1 MDNSRSNTGSNTRQ
15 QGGSS
20 RGGATIGFVLS
31 QEQFLVSELIDLGTG
46 AEKAGFGAVWASD
59 HFQPWQENEGHA
71 GLAWVTLAA
80 LGQRA
85 SRLLMGTGVTCP
97 TYRYRPAIVAEAF
110 ASLGILYP
118 GRIFLGVGTGEA
130 LNELA
135 AGGGWGDY
143 KERAARLVEALE
155 VIRGLWSGSVVN
167 HKGAYYQ
174 VETAKLYDVPSQ
186 AVPIYIAAA
195 GPQSLRLAGKDGDGL
210 ITDSATVMQ
219 PKLMQAFE
227 EGARSAGK
235 DPKSM
240 PLLVE
245 HWVVVGDEQEAAR
258 WAPLWRFAPKSWE
271 SYVDDPDPRDI
282 QARAEKDVPLHD
294 VYAKWQVSSDPQK
307 HASEMQKLIDNGVTH
322 IFVHSPQA
330 DQQSV
335 INFFGQKVLPLLEGK
350 APA

>member
-1 MDNSRSNTGSNTRQ
+1 MNNTGQ
-15 QGGSS
+15 KGGTS
-20 RGGATIGFVLS
+20 RGSATIGFVLS
-31 QEQFLVSELIDLGTG
+31 QEQFPVPELIDLGT
-46 AEKAGFGAVWASD
+46 AAAQAGFGAVWASD
-59 HFQPWQENEGHA
+59 HFQPWQDNEGHA

-118 GRIFLGVGTGEA
+118 GRVFLGVGTGEA

-143 KERAARLVEALE
+143 KERAARLVEAVE
-155 VIRGLWSGSVVN
+155 VIRKLWSGNVVN
-167 HKGAYYQ
+167 HRGDYYQ
-174 VETAKLYDVPSQ
+174 VETAKLYDVPSPP
-186 AVPIYIAAA
+186 VPIYIAAS
-195 GPQSLRLAGKDGDGL
+195 GPQSLRLAGKHGDGL
-210 ITDSATVMQ
+210 ITDAATVMQ

-240 PLLVE
+240 PILVE
-245 HWVVVGDEQEAAR
+245 QWVVVGDEQEAAK
-258 WAPLWRFAPKSWE
+258 WAPLWQFIPKAWE
-271 SYVDDPDPRDI
+271 LYVDNPDPRDI
-282 QARAEKDVPLHD
+282 QARAQKEVLLKD

-307 HASEMQKLIDNGVTH
+307 HASEIQKLINNGVSH
-322 IFVHSPQA
+322 IFVHSPQG

-335 INFFGQKVLPLLEGK
+335 INFFGQKVLPLIKGET
-350 APA
+350 PA